1 MDLKSLIQ
9 KRTANKPP
17 RILIYTIPGWG
28 KSTLAATMPNPVF
41 LDAEDGLMGIDVD
54 AFPHITEYD
63 QLEEYMRVLI
73 NESNGYKTVVLDTM
87 SSIEKLVWAKV
98 CKDGKK
104 QNIEEFGYA
113 RGYTLAMTY
122 WEKIIDGLEILRGK
136 GIAPVLLAHSEVK
149 TFNSPLVDP
158 YDRYVLKLHK
168 HAANRLVEWCDNI
181 FFGDHRV
188 TVKKDGEGF
197 NKTSKGVGQGERVLF
212 TEERP
217 AFLAKSR
224 MELPFEIEIPKIN
237 GWAAISQH
245 MTTKKINNDETTTVK
260 EEN

>member
-1 MDLKSLIQ
+1 MNLNGLIK
-9 KRTANKPP
+9 KRQQLPP

-28 KSTLAATMPNPVF
+28 KSSLGASMPKPVF
-41 LDAEDGLMGIDVD
+41 IDAEDGLMGLEVD
-54 AFPHITEYD
+54 SFPVAKTYENIETYI
-63 QLEEYMRVLI
+63 RALI
-73 NESNGYKTVVLDTM
+73 NEDHDYKTVVLDTT
-87 SSIEKLVWAKV
+87 SSIEKLIWTKTCQANDKP
-98 CKDGKK
+98 
-104 QNIEEFGYA
+104 NIDSFGYA
-113 RGYTLAMTY
+113 KGFSIAMTY

-136 GIAPVLLAHSEVK
+136 GIAPVLLAHSEVR
-149 TFNSPLVDP
+149 TFNSPVVDP

-168 HAANRLVEWCDNI
+168 HAANRLTEWCDNI

-188 TVKKDGEGF
+188 IIKKEGEGF
-197 NKTSKGVGQGERVLF
+197 SKKSKGIGQGERVLY

-224 MELPFEIEIPKIN
+224 MELPFEIDIPKID

-245 MTTKKINNDETTTVK
+245 ININKTTT